1 MNQHNRSQGRHK
13 PGHSRTSGSRHPRRT
28 DQHDHQRTDQGPRRT
43 DHGHPRST
51 DQGHPRRTDQGH
63 PRRTDQGHPRRTDQG
78 HPRRTDQ
85 GHPRHTDQGHPRRTD
100 QGHPRNTD
108 QDQRRSANQ
117 RQSGQRNEHPRGV
130 QQRSPG
136 DRTHRPHNR
145 PTHQLHR
152 RPPRHIQQPGP
163 GPSTVPGPEQESTGV
178 LELIQSGAGFLRQLN
193 EDLQPSQGDVF
204 VPPSIIQ
211 QKRLQQGMLLK
222 VMAAYSPSRGQ
233 SAAVTKLLEINGKP
247 ADDYQESTPFER
259 QVSIDPQER
268 FILTPAQNPQSD
280 RSLRL
285 LELMTP
291 IGKGQRALIVAPPR
305 TGKTTLL
312 HDLATSIEE
321 HHPETFLVV
330 LLVDERPEEVTH
342 FKRSVRGAVI
352 ASSSDQDA
360 VTHLRVARLTLDLA
374 RSQAES
380 GRDVFLLLDSIT
392 RLGRASN
399 RQEQNRGKTL
409 SGGVGSRALEFPRR
423 FFGSARNLEGG
434 GSLTIVATALIDTGS
449 RMDEVIFQEFKGTG
463 NMELVLDRKLADS
476 RLFPAVDLS
485 QSGTRK
491 EEKILPPEWLN
502 ASHKLRR
509 HLSNLPPKDAL
520 DVLMERLSKAESVQA
535 FCDTIL

>member
-1 MNQHNRSQGRHK
+1 M
-13 PGHSRTSGSRHPRRT
+13 
-28 DQHDHQRTDQGPRRT
+28 
-43 DHGHPRST
+43 
-51 DQGHPRRTDQGH
+51 
-63 PRRTDQGHPRRTDQG
+63 
-78 HPRRTDQ
+78 
-85 GHPRHTDQGHPRRTD
+85 
-100 QGHPRNTD
+100 
-108 QDQRRSANQ
+108 
-117 RQSGQRNEHPRGV
+117 
-130 QQRSPG
+130 
-136 DRTHRPHNR
+136 
-145 PTHQLHR
+145 
-152 RPPRHIQQPGP
+152 
-163 GPSTVPGPEQESTGV
+163 
-178 LELIQSGAGFLRQLN
+178 RQLN

-233 SAAVTKLLEINGKP
+233 SPAVTKLLEINGKP
-247 ADDYQESTPFER
+247 ADDYQESSPFER
-259 QVSIDPQER
+259 QVSIDPLER
-268 FILTPAQNPQSD
+268 FVLTPAQNPQSD

-312 HDLATSIEE
+312 HDLATSIAE

-342 FKRSVRGAVI
+342 FKRSVRGVVI

-360 VTHLRVARLTLDLA
+360 STHLRTARLTLDLA
-374 RSQAES
+374 RTQAES

-399 RQEQNRGKTL
+399 RQETNRGKTL

>member
-1 MNQHNRSQGRHK
+1 MNQHNRSQGRNK
-13 PGHSRTSGSRHPRRT
+13 PRHSRPS
-28 DQHDHQRTDQGPRRT
+28 GPR
-43 DHGHPRST
+43 
-51 DQGHPRRTDQGH
+51 HPRRTDQGH
-63 PRRTDQGHPRRTDQG
+63 QHNQNPHRSGPSHD
-78 HPRRTDQ
+78 
-85 GHPRHTDQGHPRRTD
+85 HTHG
-100 QGHPRNTD
+100 G
-108 QDQRRSANQ
+108 
-117 RQSGQRNEHPRGV
+117 G
-130 QQRSPG
+130 QQRPAG
-136 DRTHRPHNR
+136 TRTHRPHTRTQHQPQRHQR
-145 PTHQLHR
+145 PT
-152 RPPRHIQQPGP
+152 RHIHQTGP
-163 GPSTVPGPEQESTGV
+163 APAPGPEQESTGV
-178 LELIQSGAGFLRQLN
+178 LELIQSGAGFLRKID
-193 EDLQPSQGDVF
+193 EDLQPAQGDVF

-247 ADDYQESTPFER
+247 ADDYQESSPFER
-259 QVSIDPQER
+259 QVSIDPLER
-268 FILTPAQNPQSD
+268 FVLTPAKNPQSD

-312 HDLATSIEE
+312 HDLATSIAE
-321 HHPETFLVV
+321 HHPETFLIV

-360 VTHLRVARLTLDLA
+360 TTHLRVARLTLDLA

-399 RQEQNRGKTL
+399 RQETNRGKTL

-423 FFGSARNLEGG
+423 FFGSARNLENG

-491 EEKILPPEWLN
+491 EEKILPPEWLT

-509 HLSNLPPKDAL
+509 HLASLAPSDAL
-520 DVLMERLSKAESVQA
+520 EVLLERLERAESTQA
-535 FCDTIL
+535 FCESLA

>member
-1 MNQHNRSQGRHK
+1 
-13 PGHSRTSGSRHPRRT
+13 
-28 DQHDHQRTDQGPRRT
+28 
-43 DHGHPRST
+43 
-51 DQGHPRRTDQGH
+51 
-63 PRRTDQGHPRRTDQG
+63 
-78 HPRRTDQ
+78 
-85 GHPRHTDQGHPRRTD
+85 
-100 QGHPRNTD
+100 
-108 QDQRRSANQ
+108 
-117 RQSGQRNEHPRGV
+117 
-130 QQRSPG
+130 
-136 DRTHRPHNR
+136 
-145 PTHQLHR
+145 
-152 RPPRHIQQPGP
+152 
-163 GPSTVPGPEQESTGV
+163 V
-178 LELIQSGAGFLRQLN
+178 LELISSGAGFLRRID
-193 EDLQPSQGDVF
+193 EDLQPTQGDVF
-204 VPPSIIQ
+204 VPPSLIQ
-211 QKRLQQGMLLK
+211 QKGLQQGMLMH
-222 VMAAYSPSRGQ
+222 VMAAFAQNRGQ
-233 SAAVTKLLEINGKP
+233 SPAVTKIIDINNVP
-247 ADDYQESTPFER
+247 ADSYSLQQSFER
-259 QVSIDPQER
+259 QVSIDPTER
-268 FILTPAQNPQSD
+268 FILTPATNPQSE

-312 HDLATSIEE
+312 HDLASAVAT
-321 HHPETFLVV
+321 HHPETYLVV

-360 VTHLRVARLTLDLA
+360 ATHLRTARLTLDLS
-374 RSQAES
+374 RSMAES

-399 RQEQNRGKTL
+399 REEANRGKTL

-491 EEKILPPEWLN
+491 EEKILPPAWLN

-535 FCDTIL
+535 FCNTII

>member
-1 MNQHNRSQGRHK
+1 MNQRH
-13 PGHSRTSGSRHPRRT
+13 
-28 DQHDHQRTDQGPRRT
+28 Q
-43 DHGHPRST
+43 
-51 DQGHPRRTDQGH
+51 
-63 PRRTDQGHPRRTDQG
+63 
-78 HPRRTDQ
+78 
-85 GHPRHTDQGHPRRTD
+85 
-100 QGHPRNTD
+100 
-108 QDQRRSANQ
+108 
-117 RQSGQRNEHPRGV
+117 
-130 QQRSPG
+130 
-136 DRTHRPHNR
+136 
-145 PTHQLHR
+145 
-152 RPPRHIQQPGP
+152 PPRHSQPHQRPVPVHTTGP
-163 GPSTVPGPEQESTGV
+163 AAVQGPEQEFTGV
-178 LELIQSGAGFLRQLN
+178 LELIPSGSGFLRRLD

-204 VPPSIIQ
+204 VPPSLIQ
-211 QKRLQQGMLLK
+211 QKRLHQGMLMH
-222 VMAAYSPSRGQ
+222 VMAAFAQSRGQ
-233 SAAVTKLLEINGKP
+233 SPAVTKILDINNV
-247 ADDYQESTPFER
+247 AVDSFTSENSFER
-259 QVSIDPQER
+259 QISIDPTER
-268 FILTPAQNPQSD
+268 FILTPAADPQSE

-312 HDLATSIEE
+312 HDLASAVAT
-321 HHPETFLVV
+321 HHPETYLIA

-360 VTHLRVARLTLDLA
+360 VTHLRTARLTLDLA
-374 RSQAES
+374 RSMAES

-399 RQEQNRGKTL
+399 REETNRGKTL

-463 NMELVLDRKLADS
+463 NMELVLDRKLADG
-476 RLFPAVDLS
+476 RVFPAVDLS

-491 EEKILPPEWLN
+491 EEKILPPVWLN

-509 HLSNLPPKDAL
+509 HLSNLQPKDAL

-535 FCDTIL
+535 FCETII

>member
-1 MNQHNRSQGRHK
+1 MH
-13 PGHSRTSGSRHPRRT
+13 HP
-28 DQHDHQRTDQGPRRT
+28 QR
-43 DHGHPRST
+43 
-51 DQGHPRRTDQGH
+51 
-63 PRRTDQGHPRRTDQG
+63 
-78 HPRRTDQ
+78 
-85 GHPRHTDQGHPRRTD
+85 
-100 QGHPRNTD
+100 
-108 QDQRRSANQ
+108 
-117 RQSGQRNEHPRGV
+117 
-130 QQRSPG
+130 
-136 DRTHRPHNR
+136 
-145 PTHQLHR
+145 HR
-152 RPPRHIQQPGP
+152 RPAHS
-163 GPSTVPGPEQESTGV
+163 PSHTPAAPVAQGPEQEFTGV
-178 LELIQSGAGFLRQLN
+178 LELIPSGSGFLRRIE
-193 EDLQPSQGDVF
+193 EDLQPTQGDVF
-204 VPPSIIQ
+204 VPPSLIQ
-211 QKRLQQGMLLK
+211 QKGLHQGMLMH
-222 VMAAYSPSRGQ
+222 VMAAHAQSRGQ
-233 SAAVTKLLEINGKP
+233 SPAVTKILDINSVP
-247 ADDYQESTPFER
+247 AESYSSADQSFER
-259 QVSIDPQER
+259 QISIDPSER
-268 FILTPAQNPQSD
+268 FILTPAPNPQSE

-312 HDLATSIEE
+312 HDLATAIAI
-321 HHPETFLVV
+321 HHPETYLVV

-360 VTHLRVARLTLDLA
+360 ATHLRTARLTLDLA
-374 RSQAES
+374 RSMAES

-399 RQEQNRGKTL
+399 REENNRGKTL

-491 EEKILPPEWLN
+491 EEKILPPDWLN

-509 HLSNLPPKDAL
+509 HLSNLGSKDAL